1 MERKGINEESLE
13 DYDEQL
19 VSLIENWNE
28 IEKYHTQNDPLGK
41 FATYFMKFKAELLI
55 SKIAKPIRDGGASKG
70 DYTQNCIEWVN
81 FLSRNEID
89 TIDKNYHKCI
99 TIYDAI
105 SRLKDR
111 F

>member
-1 MERKGINEESLE
+1 MEERLKGTILR
-13 DYDEQL
+13 
-19 VSLIENWNE
+19 I
-28 IEKYHTQNDPLGK
+28 
-41 FATYFMKFKAELLI
+41 
-55 SKIAKPIRDGGASKG
+55 
-70 DYTQNCIEWVN
+70 CIEWVN

-99 TIYDAI
+99 TIHDAI